1 MPFLSSLEGFMNFS
15 RYMSLKVLGATKL
28 QILVPKWASIKGS
41 IFPSPLPFYDPS
53 CVWNIWVG
61 VDSRLKKVR
70 GPASEKGIGEY
81 LYNVFLSFSPS
92 FLLSHLLGGGGGLVA
107 KSCPTLV
114 TPWTIACQAPLF
126 LGFSRQEY
134 WSGLPFPSPSQ
145 LLTLWLLCLI
155 TPLFSSF
162 PSLLLFLLPSFFF
175 LYSIPPLQRRKV
187 KTSIILS

>member
-41 IFPSPLPFYDPS
+41 NFPSPLPFNDPS

-134 WSGLPFPSPSQ
+134 WSGLPCPPSGHLPDPGIKSTS
-145 LLTLWLLCLI
+145 LMSLALAGRFFTTSATSEAICVYIYIKLMDTWIYI
-155 TPLFSSF
+155 T
-162 PSLLLFLLPSFFF
+162 
-175 LYSIPPLQRRKV
+175 
-187 KTSIILS
+187 